1 MTMFE
6 WPADPAKRLRELEEW
21 GVDLS
26 LIDSSL
32 ARSPRERLDVMQDRL
47 ALIDALRRGRIEP
60 PLRR

>member
-32 ARSPRERLDVMQDRL
+32 ARSPRERLDIMQDRL

-60 PLRR
+60 SLRP